1 MGDCIYDSMTITTPG
16 SPAPPVICGYNT
28 GQHMWVEASEAC
40 NRIVFSLGL
49 GRQTTSPRYCQA
61 LVSIISIPN
70 LTLTLLTTPRSWMI
84 RVTQFDSTQESSFVP
99 PIGK

>member
-1 MGDCIYDSMTITTPG
+1 MSLLEPKIIDGLDIKLASITQCSTTDGPLMGDCIYDSMTITTPG

-49 GRQTTSPRYCQA
+49 GRQTTSPRY
-61 LVSIISIPN
+61 SY
-70 LTLTLLTTPRSWMI
+70 LLFP
-84 RVTQFDSTQESSFVP
+84 FL
-99 PIGK
+99 